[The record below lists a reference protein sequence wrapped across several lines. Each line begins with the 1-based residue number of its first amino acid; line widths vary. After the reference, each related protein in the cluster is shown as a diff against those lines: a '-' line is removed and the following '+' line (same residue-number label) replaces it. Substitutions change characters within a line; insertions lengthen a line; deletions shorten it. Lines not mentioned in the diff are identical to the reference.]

1 MKMHTAAAVIV
12 CIYVTSAWI
21 IPSSSF
27 TTNSNAAVTRTGKSF
42 TISDRVSP
50 TKSSLLLTLDE
61 NSGES
66 KSESYNGEGTTT
78 TAAVTSAVSTPN
90 TEVGVSPP
98 SVSST
103 NGSSASTAGSGSS
116 SMNDNT
122 PLAQRQRMLQTMIED
137 RNTGSIATKKEYAI
151 ADGSLLHRLNDI
163 DVANQVDGNGAVTAS
178 SDATANSD
186 SESSQSGTATPTK
199 SILVQKIERM
209 IKPRAYPLFLLEKG
223 VEVLESAVSDM
234 AQLIQDTGLKLGS
247 DAILTSVG
255 DVSKNQKERI
265 VILGTGWG
273 GASFLKDINT
283 DLYDVTVI
291 SPRNHFVFTPMLA
304 GACVGTVEL
313 RTLCEPIREIN
324 RHAKFYEAT
333 ATSVNS
339 QDRSVTCESVICEGN
354 SCTIESFDV
363 PYDRLLITVGAQ
375 TNTYG
380 IPGVKEHCNFL
391 KSIPDA
397 RRIKSAIINCFE
409 RANLPN
415 LSDDERINCLTFAVI
430 GAGPTGIEFAAEL
443 RDFVEQDGPKYYPE
457 LIKFVRIKVI
467 EASPTVLAPFDK
479 SLQEEAIKQM
489 QRDVSI
495 IDPSV
500 RALLP
505 EHFELTELLLE
516 SSVKEVG
523 DRIITLKD
531 GREIPYGMAVWA
543 AGNGPIPLTLQI
555 IDDVGDEQKAMQDSG
570 RGRLVVDPWL
580 RVVGSKGRILALG
593 DCACACSLPRQLPA
607 TAQVA
612 AQQGEYIAKLL
623 NKRYNFSPDPNS
635 EDPKTLP
642 PPLKVPGITETSL
655 SDEIAGFAITSRT
668 FAKPFQFLNLGILA
682 YTGGGSALAQ
692 VTPAP
697 NVPSVKGS
705 GKLGNAVW
713 RSVYLSKQ
721 VSWRNRLLVLND
733 WTNRRMF
740 GRDITRL

>member
-1 MKMHTAAAVIV
+1 MKIEAITIKIFLVSLFYTKNIV
-12 CIYVTSAWI
+12 RSWI
-21 IPSSSF
+21 IQPPPTSSLH
-27 TTNSNAAVTRTGKSF
+27 TTNANAASLQLGKAASN
-42 TISDRVSP
+42 S
-50 TKSSLLLTLDE
+50 KSSLFLDLDE
-61 NSGES
+61 NSGNN
-66 KSESYNGEGTTT
+66 SESYNGEATT
-78 TAAVTSAVSTPN
+78 TASVVTTPKSGVAVS
-90 TEVGVSPP
+90 SPP
-98 SVSST
+98 ST
-103 NGSSASTAGSGSS
+103 GSKNN
-116 SMNDNT
+116 M
-122 PLAQRQRMLQTMIED
+122 PLAERQRMLQTVLED

-151 ADGSLLHRLNDI
+151 ADGSLLHRLNDV
-163 DVANQVDGNGAVTAS
+163 DVAEKEDGNVAVTSDVTKNADKS
-178 SDATANSD
+178 SSPAV
-186 SESSQSGTATPTK
+186 SSTTTTATESK

-223 VEVLESAVSDM
+223 VEIVEAALTDM
-234 AQLIQDTGLKLGS
+234 AQLIQKTGLKLGS
-247 DAILTSVG
+247 DSSLSGANDAARS
-255 DVSKNQKERI
+255 QKERI

-273 GASFLKDINT
+273 GASFLKDIDT
-283 DLYDVTVI
+283 DIYDVTVI

-324 RHAKFYEAT
+324 RQAKFFEAT
-333 ATSVNS
+333 ATTVNS
-339 QDRSVTCESVICEGN
+339 KERSVTCESVICEGN

-397 RRIKSAIINCFE
+397 RRIKSAMVNCFE

-415 LSDDERINCLTFAVI
+415 LSDEERINCLTFAVI

-457 LIKFVRIKVI
+457 LIRFVRIKVI

-479 SLQEEAIKQM
+479 SLQQEAIKQM

-495 IDPSV
+495 MDPSV

-505 EHFELTELLLE
+505 ERFELTELLLE

-523 DRIITLKD
+523 DRIIALKD

-555 IDDVGDEQKAMQDSG
+555 IDDVGAEQKAMQDSG

-580 RVVGSKGRILALG
+580 RVVGSEGRILALG

-642 PPLKVPGITETSL
+642 PPLKVPGVTKTSL

>member
-42 TISDRVSP
+42 TISDTVSP

>member
-1 MKMHTAAAVIV
+1 MKMHTGAAIIV
-12 CIYVTSAWI
+12 SMYVTSAWI

-27 TTNSNAAVTRTGKSF
+27 TTTSNAAVTRTGKSF
-42 TISDRVSP
+42 TISDTVSP

-78 TAAVTSAVSTPN
+78 TAAVTSAVATPN

-103 NGSSASTAGSGSS
+103 NGSSASTAGSGS

-163 DVANQVDGNGAVTAS
+163 DVTNQVDGNGAVTAS

>member
-1 MKMHTAAAVIV
+1 MKMHTATAVIV

-42 TISDRVSP
+42 TISDTVSP

>member
-1 MKMHTAAAVIV
+1 MKMHTATAVIV
-12 CIYVTSAWI
+12 SIYVTSAWI

-103 NGSSASTAGSGSS
+103 NGSSASTAGSGS

-247 DAILTSVG
+247 DASLTSVG